1 MMYFM
6 PKEQLVESSKYI
18 VAAKVQT
25 VSATNKIMRWREVT
39 AAVVKNEPQFVETIK
54 GLLLMG
60 EVGDE

>member
-1 MMYFM
+1 MYFM